1 MKKDWEYKPFSDVIE
16 CLRTGLNPRV
26 HFKLNTED
34 AQGYY
39 ITVRELKGF
48 TFEVD
53 SKTDRINET
62 AIKRINERSNLKIG
76 DVLFSGTGTI
86 GRTAIVEE
94 EPTWWNIKEGVYA
107 ITPRKD
113 KLNSK
118 YLIYL
123 FKSNNILKSIYSK
136 ASGATIRSIPMKE
149 LNKIIIPIP
158 PLSEQKEIVEY
169 LDSSF
174 AKIDKLK
181 ENAAKN
187 LEEAKALFQSA
198 LKDALEPKEGWE
210 MKTLKEIGITQTGTT
225 PSKSDS
231 ANYGNY
237 MEFIRP
243 SEIDFNGMGGINY
256 NCELKL
262 SEQGASN
269 GRVFEEKSILMVCIG
284 ATIGKVGF
292 SNKKIS
298 CNQQINVLTPSSE
311 YDYKFVYY
319 SMKSPRFQKMV
330 IKEGTS
336 SQATLPIINKGKWEK
351 LTVQVPSLQEQQS
364 IVSFLD
370 SLSEKVNTL
379 QQNCSRICN
388 ECDALKQAILRQV
401 FE

>member
-1 MKKDWEYKPFSDVIE
+1 MKEVKIKDICE
-16 CLRTGLNPRV
+16 
-26 HFKLNTED
+26 
-34 AQGYY
+34 
-39 ITVRELKGF
+39 KG
-48 TFEVD
+48 
-53 SKTDRINET
+53 S
-62 AIKRINERSNLKIG
+62 SNLKQKDVENKNGSYPVFGASGLIG
-76 DVLFSGTGTI
+76 HLDTYHQENSYIAIVKDGSGI
-86 GRTAIVEE
+86 GRVTFMPPQSSVIGTMQYIL
-94 EPTWWNIKEGVYA
+94 PKTDYDIKYIGYCLQSL
-107 ITPRKD
+107 D
-113 KLNSK
+113 LSK
-118 YLIYL
+118 YKQGAAIPHIYFRDYGERL
-123 FKSNNILKSIYSK
+123 VKVVDS
-136 ASGATIRSIPMKE
+136 
-149 LNKIIIPIP
+149 
-158 PLSEQKEIVEY
+158 LSEQKEIVEY

-187 LEEAKALFQSA
+187 LDEAKALFQSA
-198 LKDALEPKEGWE
+198 LKDALEPKKGWE
-210 MKTLKEIGITQTGTT
+210 EKTLKEIGITQTGTT

-364 IVSFLD
+364 IVFLLD
-370 SLSEKVNTL
+370 SLSEKLNTL
-379 QQNCSRICN
+379 QQNYSRICD

>member
-1 MKKDWEYKPFSDVIE
+1 MKKGWEYKTLKEISIIYGNYGLSVSSIPYNGVRYLRITDITENGELNDDKVSADISSGKTQEELQEGDILFA
-16 CLRTGLNPRV
+16 RTGATVGKTLIYRKEFGKCLFAGYLIRYRLNKDIVIPQFIH
-26 HFKLNTED
+26 HFTHSS
-34 AQGYY
+34 GYY
-39 ITVRELKGF
+39 KWVSSNQKAAAQPNIGAKIYNEL
-48 TFEVD
+48 
-53 SKTDRINET
+53 RIP
-62 AIKRINERSNLKIG
+62 
-76 DVLFSGTGTI
+76 V
-86 GRTAIVEE
+86 
-94 EPTWWNIKEGVYA
+94 
-107 ITPRKD
+107 
-113 KLNSK
+113 
-118 YLIYL
+118 
-123 FKSNNILKSIYSK
+123 
-136 ASGATIRSIPMKE
+136 
-149 LNKIIIPIP
+149 P

-210 MKTLKEIGITQTGTT
+210 EKTLKEIGITQTGTT

-351 LTVQVPSLQEQQS
+351 LTVQVPSLPEQQS

-370 SLSEKVNTL
+370 SLNEKVNTL
-379 QQNCSRICN
+379 QQNYSRICD

>member
-1 MKKDWEYKPFSDVIE
+1 MKKGWEKKKIADICTIE
-16 CLRTGLNPRV
+16 RGGSPRPI
-26 HFKLNTED
+26 KKYLTNDE
-34 AQGYY
+34 
-39 ITVRELKGF
+39 KG
-48 TFEVD
+48 
-53 SKTDRINET
+53 INW
-62 AIKRINERSNLKIG
+62 IKIG
-76 DVLFSGTGTI
+76 DTDPQGKYIYSTAEKIIPEGLKRSRWVDVDEFLLSNSMSF
-86 GRTAIVEE
+86 GR
-94 EPTWWNIKEGVYA
+94 PY
-107 ITPRKD
+107 
-113 KLNSK
+113 
-118 YLIYL
+118 
-123 FKSNNILKSIYSK
+123 ILKTNGCIHDGWLVLRKYQEHLNIDFFYYLLSSPLVQRQFKTK
-136 ASGATIRSIPMKE
+136 AQGSTVSN
-149 LNKIIIPIP
+149 LNTQRVSDVTVYIP

-210 MKTLKEIGITQTGTT
+210 EKTLKEIGITQTGTT

-370 SLSEKVNTL
+370 SLSEKLNTL
-379 QQNCSRICN
+379 QQNYSRICD

>member
-1 MKKDWEYKPFSDVIE
+1 MKKGWEYK
-16 CLRTGLNPRV
+16 
-26 HFKLNTED
+26 KLGEVCTFIN
-34 AQGYY
+34 
-39 ITVRELKGF
+39 GF
-48 TFEVD
+48 
-53 SKTDRINET
+53 
-62 AIKRINERSNLKIG
+62 A
-76 DVLFSGTGTI
+76 
-86 GRTAIVEE
+86 
-94 EPTWWNIKEGVYA
+94 
-107 ITPRKD
+107 
-113 KLNSK
+113 
-118 YLIYL
+118 
-123 FKSNNILKSIYSK
+123 FKSNKFTNEGSPIIRISDIQNGMVDDTNVVYFDINSYSENLSKYKVYPNDILI
-136 ASGATIRSIPMKE
+136 AMSGGTTGKIGINYTNKEFYLNQRVGVFRENTSVLNHMFLFYFLQTKGTESLVIAAGAAQPNLSTAQIKNFVIP
-149 LNKIIIPIP
+149 LP
-158 PLSEQKEIVEY
+158 PLSEQKEIIEY

-210 MKTLKEIGITQTGTT
+210 EKTLKEIGITQTGTT

-364 IVSFLD
+364 IVSHLD
-370 SLSEKVNTL
+370 SLNEKVNTL
-379 QQNCSRICN
+379 QQNYSHICD
-388 ECDALKQAILRQV
+388 ECDALKQSILRQV